1 MAKTTRLRT
10 ENQYTNPLK
19 PYKPTVRQI
28 ALVKEYL
35 ANGGRKEPAYVTVY
49 KPKTTG
55 RRLELEAAQAFNSAA
70 VVSLMTSIDMEERE
84 ALRRAM
90 DKYGATKENI
100 ISELACI
107 AFAGPAALGVW
118 PGGKLADKTQ
128 ALFNLAKMQGYII
141 DRKDIRFVGRIE
153 DLSDAE
159 LLALEEQ
166 AKADLGPELEAR
178 GTRH

>member
-1 MAKTTRLRT
+1 MAKPGPKVGVPQIDWLR
-10 ENQYTNPLK
+10 
-19 PYKPTVRQI
+19 PYKPTAKQI
-28 ALVKEYL
+28 ALVKEYM
-35 ANGGRKEPAYVTVY
+35 ANGCRKQNAYVTVY
-49 KPKTTG
+49 KPKTVG
-55 RRLELEAAQAFNSAA
+55 RRLELETEKMFGCAA
-70 VVSLMTSIDMEERE
+70 VVSLLTQVDEEERE

-90 DKYGATKENI
+90 QRYGATKENI
-100 ISELACI
+100 INEMACI
-107 AFAGPAALGVW
+107 AFAGPAELSIW

-128 ALFNLAKMQGYII
+128 ALFNLAKMQGYVI
-141 DRKDIRFVGRIE
+141 DRRDIRFVGRIE